1 MSNSDGVRHQTK
13 SEIERGEQKPV
24 ALPVNPDGIP
34 EELKA
39 IPQSVCWS
47 YDRLAFQVFF
57 CLGLTW
63 LFRSRVP
70 AAANVWR
77 SRPITSAARCSSRNV
92 GSSRKY
98 PR

>member
-39 IPQSVCWS
+39 IPQWVCWS
-47 YDRLAFQVFF
+47 YERRCDSKGVWKWTKPPINARTDRRAKSTDPSTSSTFDEALARYRTS
-57 CLGLTW
+57 GLDG
-63 LFRSRVP
+63 
-70 AAANVWR
+70 
-77 SRPITSAARCSSRNV
+77 I
-92 GSSRKY
+92 
-98 PR
+98 